1 MVLREPLSLSQDHP
15 AGPIAR
21 ISGSDKRNRSWLLL
35 RSLTGLGLAPVCWA
49 LLVAF
54 AAPAAA
60 DGTTPVGAPP
70 SDAAMSDV
78 QAPEGSPQPGAV
90 PSLEPSGTPA
100 PGVPTSEGAQPPAD
114 AVTPAQPPGVQLP
127 VEGQSASS
135 VAVAVASSVVQAPPA
150 VVEPPS
156 ALPPPAP
163 ASEAG
168 PPVEVGTEAPGTP
181 GVESSVGA
189 TVPSEASGG
198 DPAVVPAWGAGPPI
212 AGPPGP
218 PGVPSSEGGL
228 PVEGG
233 VAAPVVQEAV
243 DEQSATSVAVAVA
256 SSVVQAPPAVADVSG
271 ARAPQVPASE
281 GGSPVEGGV
290 AAPEVAASE
299 GGSPV
304 QGGVT
309 APEVPAPEG
318 GSPVE
323 VAVAAPGVS
332 FSLEGESVA
341 SVAVAITSSFVAT
354 PGAPADPSV
363 VPASEAGPPVAAG
376 TEAPGTPGMHSSDGD
391 APPEAIRPGALPLE
405 VPSSD
410 ADLSDGSAGVRS
422 PGVPLSLGGESA
434 GSVAVAV
441 ASSVVATPATV
452 ADPPGVPVSE
462 AGPPVEAGP
471 ESPSA
476 PSSLS
481 EAVPTEAIP
490 TEGSSG
496 DPSGASPE
504 ADPPVE
510 AGAESPGVTVSE
522 GRLPGDPIGVTA
534 PGVQLSLDGESSGSL
549 ALAVALSVAQTPA
562 AVPPAGSPE
571 ESMGPAPEA
580 PTAPSPQPA
589 VQLPELEEWEIAM
602 SVEPAAASCPGIEL
616 SLGGQSA
623 GPVALAVAVAVVQE
637 TVRSATCDQS
647 VAVAVAV
654 AAM

>member
-78 QAPEGSPQPGAV
+78 QAPEGSPQPGVV

-198 DPAVVPAWGAGPPI
+198 DPAVVPAWGAGPPV

-281 GGSPVEGGV
+281 GGSPVEVGV
-290 AAPEVAASE
+290 S
-299 GGSPV
+299 
-304 QGGVT
+304 